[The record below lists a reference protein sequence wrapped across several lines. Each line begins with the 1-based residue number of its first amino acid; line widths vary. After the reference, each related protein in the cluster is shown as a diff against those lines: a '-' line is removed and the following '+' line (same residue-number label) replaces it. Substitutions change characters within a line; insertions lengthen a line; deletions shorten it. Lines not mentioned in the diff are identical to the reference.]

1 MRYLSLLL
9 ATTLLAGCSSLPP
22 ENQLNF
28 KVVELRGDQVANTK
42 EDETETP
49 ATESDSTVHFA
60 VDRSAEIEIE
70 DQIGNGELILIE
82 EIRVGRANSFL
93 VIYDSTGTVLSA
105 NLVSPQSQPVTV
117 RLDRPLSKSA
127 KLEAV
132 LYLDDGDGEF
142 NLDKDSPLVDA
153 ENEIVHED
161 FDYTVAKNG

>member
-1 MRYLSLLL
+1 
-9 ATTLLAGCSSLPP
+9 LAGCSSLPP
-22 ENQLNF
+22 ENQLDF
-28 KVVELRGDQVANTK
+28 KVVELRGDQESNAQ
-42 EDETETP
+42 EDETVP
-49 ATESDSTVHFA
+49 PVTESDSTVHFA

-70 DQIGNGELILIE
+70 DQIGNGELVFIE

-93 VIYDSTGTVLSA
+93 VIYDSTGTVLAA
-105 NLVSPQSQPVTV
+105 NLVSPQSQPITV
-117 RLDRPLSKSA
+117 RLERPLTKSE

-161 FDYTVAKNG
+161 FDYKVAKNG